1 MMPRPPHRL
10 FRRKGQQELEEE
22 EEEEEEDV
30 VVPIQDENGDDGG
43 RWQGGGKL
51 VCSRALQSD
60 GRHTSNNRE
69 NSINQNRT

>member
-1 MMPRPPHRL
+1 
-10 FRRKGQQELEEE
+10 
-22 EEEEEEDV
+22 V

-51 VCSRALQSD
+51 VCSSALQSD